1 MNFFKKNNRNRKVKN
16 VIISVFTLTLL
27 ILTSCGEDDPTP
39 IEEELAT
46 KTIDCSSS
54 VASGETLTL
63 ENRNNGVDYII
74 DCVYIVQGDFIIE
87 PGVTIQFN
95 TDAGI
100 RVYESGSL
108 QAIGTAQNQIKFF
121 GENQVAGEW
130 RGVFINSNDVLNELS
145 YVTIEHAG
153 GQAFNSNGD
162 KGAVIVWSDT
172 HLKMNNTTIT
182 NSETYGFNA
191 SYGGDELELINN
203 TITLCN
209 APMLI
214 EGAYPTTISGGNY
227 TSNTTDAIIVT
238 ADQITGNHN
247 WSKLNVPYHLPEG
260 LRVSAG
266 GKLTIMPGV
275 IMKFGLDALLNIN
288 EGASGPKPSL
298 IAVGTAQEPIIFTGI
313 NNVLGAWKGI
323 YFDTPSPLNEI
334 GFATIEYASNPNQGG
349 AIANWAGTVLD
360 VHDTTFKNIQYCSIL
375 NSSSATLTESNL
387 VYVNVGDEI
396 CDW

>member
-1 MNFFKKNNRNRKVKN
+1 MYKKTERLKSNKIVKN
-16 VIISVFTLTLL
+16 VITSIFSLTLL
-27 ILTSCGEDDPTP
+27 LLTSCGGDDPEPP
-39 IEEELAT
+39 IEELGAVVL
-46 KTIDCSSS
+46 DCNGI
-54 VASGETLTL
+54 ASGETLTL
-63 ENRNNGVDYII
+63 ENRNNGIDYII
-74 DCVYIVQGDFIIE
+74 DCVYVVQGDFIIE

-100 RVYESGSL
+100 RVYDSGSL

-130 RGVFINSNDVLNELS
+130 RGVFIDSNDILNELS
-145 YVTIEHAG
+145 YVTIEYAG
-153 GQAFNSNGD
+153 GEAFNSNDD

-191 SYGGDELELINN
+191 SYGGDELELENN

-209 APMLI
+209 APIIM
-214 EGAYPTTISGGNY
+214 EGAYPTTILGGNY
-227 TSNTTDAIIVT
+227 TGNTTDAIIVT
-238 ADQITGNHN
+238 SDQITGNHN

-298 IAVGTAQEPIIFTGI
+298 IAVGTAQEPIIFTGL
-313 NNVLGAWKGI
+313 NNVLGAWRGI

-334 GFATIEYASNPNQGG
+334 GFATIEYASNPSLGG
-349 AIANWAGTVLD
+349 AIANWAGTVLN
-360 VHDTTFKNIQYCSIL
+360 VHDTTFKNIQHCSIL
-375 NSSSATLTESNL
+375 NSTSATLTTSNL
-387 VYVNVGDEI
+387 NYVNVGDEI
-396 CDW
+396 CVW